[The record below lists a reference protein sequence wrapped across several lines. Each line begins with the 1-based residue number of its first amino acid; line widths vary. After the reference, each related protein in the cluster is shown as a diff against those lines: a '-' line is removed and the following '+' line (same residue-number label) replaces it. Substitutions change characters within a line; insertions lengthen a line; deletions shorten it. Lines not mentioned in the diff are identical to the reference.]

1 MSGVFFMNKE
11 NVLQVIKSALAGA
24 VVSVFFVLG
33 LAFFVRIRP
42 LSSAVQLAV
51 AQTLKSLSLLIGCLL
66 FLRGEGGWR
75 KGLLAGVLFTV
86 LTYLLFSS
94 VGGFAW
100 SWNVVID
107 LVLGLG
113 VGLFSG
119 IVAVNLTHSA

>member
-1 MSGVFFMNKE
+1 MNKE
-11 NVLQVIKSALAGA
+11 NVLEVIKSALAGVA
-24 VVSVFFVLG
+24 VSLVFALG

-42 LSSAVQLAV
+42 LNSGVQLAV

-75 KGLLAGVLFTV
+75 KGLFAGVLFAV
-86 LTYLLFSS
+86 LSYLLFSS

-100 SWNVVID
+100 SWKVLVD
-107 LVLGLG
+107 LAMGLG

>member
-1 MSGVFFMNKE
+1 MNKE
-11 NVLQVIKSALAGA
+11 NILEVIKSALAGVA
-24 VVSVFFVLG
+24 VSVVFVLG

-42 LSSAVQLAV
+42 LNSTAQLAV

-75 KGLLAGVLFTV
+75 KGLFAGVLFAV
-86 LTYLLFSS
+86 LSYLLFSS

-100 SWNVVID
+100 SWKVLVD
-107 LVLGLG
+107 LAMGLG